1 MRKLLRATAALLA
14 LLVTSM
20 AANAALN
27 IRFTVL
33 VVARPSIL
41 RCEK

>member
-20 AANAALN
+20 AANAAL
-27 IRFTVL
+27 RFTVL
-33 VVARPSIL
+33 IVARPSIL